1 MGFDEKVDRAGVVQS
16 CQDLMRFQA
25 MFARH
30 FAYSPSTRLGPEGE
44 PTMLRALHRYG
55 RYRAELIRKGLE
67 RANLPVTARTMIEH
81 WDMADYHLLSD
92 TGTGVIEGSDRAV
105 TVTLSDPA
113 EWHRWREYDA
123 GVEIARLYYR
133 GLLPGL
139 AEGLGATV
147 AFDAA
152 RLDLRRPW
160 SVTWRVESAA
170 ESPPG
175 PVHSGLFNRIDDAV
189 EVARRTS
196 MNNGA
201 LYYFGAD
208 EQTKRFDM
216 LGEAALRQQVRDLAH
231 ERADRQKAAHLD
243 LAVRARPPDRGHVAP
258 GLYLVS
264 LRRRLERVRPA
275 RAGPRLHL
283 RLRAPPDVL
292 PPLPPRHGRAVRGD
306 QDARRRHLQ
315 VPDLAALE
323 AAPGRAALPRLHRPG
338 CLARRPTTERLGTI
352 NATSAGAAV
361 RPARSSLA
369 GTLDRHGRFSWDFVS

>member
-67 RANLPVTARTMIEH
+67 RANLPVTARTVIEH
-81 WDMADYHLLSD
+81 WDMADYHLLRD

-231 ERADRQKAAHLD
+231 ERADRQKAAHLAAGWD
-243 LAVRARPPDRGHVAP
+243 LNVKTLMDHWDGQLISIWQFAP
-258 GLYLVS
+258 GLLTEGTWHQDCTWCPYAAAWS
-264 LRRRLERVRPA
+264 EF
-275 RAGPRLHL
+275 GPRGLDLGYIYDYELHPTYY
-283 RLRAPPDVL
+283 RRYHPDMVVQFE
-292 PPLPPRHGRAVRGD
+292 GIKTRGD
-306 QDARRRHLQ
+306 GTCKFRIS
-315 VPDLAALE
+315 
-323 AAPGRAALPRLHRPG
+323 LPLKQRPG
-338 CLARRPTTERLGTI
+338 EP
-352 NATSAGAAV
+352 
-361 RPARSSLA
+361 
-369 GTLDRHGRFSWDFVS
+369 RFPGYTGQDV

>member
-1 MGFDEKVDRAGVVQS
+1 MGFDEKVDRTGVVQS

-30 FAYSPSTRLGPEGE
+30 FAHSPATRLGPEGE

-55 RYRAELIRKGLE
+55 QYRAGLIRARLE
-67 RANLPVTARTMIEH
+67 RAKASLTARTVVEH
-81 WDMADYHLLSD
+81 WDMADYHLLAE
-92 TGTGVIEGSDRAV
+92 TGTGNIEGSDRAV
-105 TVTLSDPA
+105 TVTLTDPT
-113 EWHRWREYDA
+113 EWQRWREYDA

-147 AFDAA
+147 SFDAT

-170 ESPPG
+170 ETPSG
-175 PVHSGLFNRIDDAV
+175 PVHSRLFDRLDDAV

-208 EQTKRFDM
+208 EQTRHFDM

-231 ERADRQKAAHLD
+231 ERADRQKAAHLAAGWD
-243 LAVRARPPDRGHVAP
+243 LNVKTLMDHWDGQLISIWQFAP
-258 GLYLVS
+258 GLLTEGTWHQDCTWCPYAAAWDEFGKRGLDLGYIYDYELHPTYYRRYHPEMVVQFEAIKTRGDATCKFRIS
-264 LRRRLERVRPA
+264 LPSKQ
-275 RAGPRLHL
+275 RAGEPRF
-283 RLRAPPDVL
+283 PGYTGQDV
-292 PPLPPRHGRAVRGD
+292 
-306 QDARRRHLQ
+306 
-315 VPDLAALE
+315 
-323 AAPGRAALPRLHRPG
+323 
-338 CLARRPTTERLGTI
+338 
-352 NATSAGAAV
+352 
-361 RPARSSLA
+361 
-369 GTLDRHGRFSWDFVS
+369 